1 MNVEGFGDA
10 TTEAYTRSPS
20 NVRKN
25 KFKTGGVMTIVE
37 LKITASTHPQE
48 CPFLTNKIDYQIG
61 VSEEFDV
68 LSHNE

>member
-25 KFKTGGVMTIVE
+25 KFKTGGVMTIVDE
-37 LKITASTHPQE
+37 NNSLNTSSRMS
-48 CPFLTNKIDYQIG
+48 
-61 VSEEFDV
+61 VSYK
-68 LSHNE
+68 